1 MTIKERLTEEQWKV
15 LLNAPGAAATYVST
29 ASGGPFEV
37 FNEVFTASK
46 FSAELAM
53 KEGGSGYG
61 VLVDE
66 LLQSMK
72 GMTMQDARENTV
84 KYQSRDPQGI
94 REEIKQYVAGA
105 VATAETLPDA
115 DGYKRW
121 LVDMVYRVAE
131 TRTGGILGIGG
142 SSIVDEQEKAAVE
155 ELKALM
161 NIL

>member
-1 MTIKERLTEEQWKV
+1 MTIKEQLTTEHWKA
-15 LLNAPGAAATYVST
+15 LLNAPGAAATFVST

-46 FSAELAM
+46 FSAELAV

-61 VLVDE
+61 ALVDE

-72 GMTMQDARENTV
+72 GMTMQDARENAV
-84 KYQSRDPQGI
+84 KYESRDPQGI
-94 REEIKQYVAGA
+94 REEITQFIAGA
-105 VATAETLPDA
+105 VAIAKTLPDA

-121 LVDMVYRVAE
+121 LVDMVYKVAE

-142 SSIVDEQEKAAVE
+142 SSIVDEQELAAVE
-155 ELKALM
+155 ELKALTH
-161 NIL
+161 IL

>member
-1 MTIKERLTEEQWKV
+1 MTTKEQLTEEQWKM
-15 LLNAPGAAATYVST
+15 LLNAPGAAATFVST
-29 ASGGPFEV
+29 ASGGPMEV

-46 FSAELAM
+46 FSAELAV

-61 VLVDE
+61 ELVDE

-72 GMTMQDARENTV
+72 GMTMRDARENSV
-84 KYQSRDPQGI
+84 QYESRDPQGI
-94 REEIKQYVAGA
+94 REEIKRYIYAA
-105 VATAETLPDA
+105 IAIAETLPEA

-121 LVDMVYRVAE
+121 LVDMVYEVAE

-142 SSIVDEQEKAAVE
+142 RSIVDEKENAAVE

-161 NIL
+161 GIL

>member
-1 MTIKERLTEEQWKV
+1 MTLKEQLTTEQWKA
-15 LLNAPGAAATYVST
+15 LLNAPGAAATFVST

-46 FSAELAM
+46 FSAELAV

-61 VLVDE
+61 ALVDE
-66 LLQSMK
+66 LLQAMK
-72 GMTMQDARENTV
+72 GMTMQDAKENTV
-84 KYQSRDPQGI
+84 KYESRDPQGI
-94 REEIKQYVAGA
+94 REEIKQYIDAA
-105 VATAETLPDA
+105 VAIADTLPDA
-115 DGYKRW
+115 EGYKRW
-121 LVDMVYRVAE
+121 LIDMVYKVAE

-161 NIL
+161 DIL

>member
-1 MTIKERLTEEQWKV
+1 MTIKEQLTTEQWKA
-15 LLNAPGAAATYVST
+15 LLNAPGAAATFVST

-46 FSAELAM
+46 FSAELAV

-61 VLVDE
+61 ALVDE

-72 GMTMQDARENTV
+72 GMTMQDARENAV
-84 KYQSRDPQGI
+84 KYESRDPQGI
-94 REEIKQYVAGA
+94 REEIKQFIAGA
-105 VATAETLPDA
+105 VAIAETLPDA

-121 LVDMVYRVAE
+121 LVDMVYKVAE

-142 SSIVDEQEKAAVE
+142 SSIVDEQELAAVE
-155 ELKALM
+155 ELKALTH
-161 NIL
+161 IL

>member
-1 MTIKERLTEEQWKV
+1 MTLKEQLSAEQWKA
-15 LLNAPGAAATYVST
+15 LLNAPGAAATFVST
-29 ASGGPFEV
+29 ASGGPMEV

-46 FSAELAM
+46 FSAELAV

-61 VLVDE
+61 ALVDE

-72 GMTMQDARENTV
+72 GMTMQDARENSV
-84 KYQSRDPQGI
+84 KYVSRDPQGI
-94 REEIKQYVAGA
+94 REEIKSFIADA
-105 VATAETLPDA
+105 VAIAESLPEA

-121 LVDMVYRVAE
+121 LVDMVYKVAE

-142 SSIVDEQEKAAVE
+142 RSIVDDQEKAAVD

-161 NIL
+161 GIL